1 MIGAT
6 RRMLPRVVWLTLAG
20 LLLVCGLAAVWLDAP
35 MGDVRDLAIYLTV
48 SGTVSL
54 GVGVL
59 VARWTRLG
67 RWPLQL
73 RISVAYAVGIILGLI
88 NIVLTAQL
96 MFINSHDLGLLMVLL
111 IFCSVISLT
120 LGNMLAAA
128 MAESISEL
136 SSAAKRL
143 AAGDLDVR
151 VHLMGGDELAAL
163 GGEFNRMAEQLA
175 VAARERER
183 DAHGRRELLAAIS
196 HDLRT
201 PLASLGA
208 MTEALADGLVDDP
221 VTQRRYFATMRGQIG
236 HLSRLIDDLF
246 ELAQIE
252 AGALTLQLEPASLQ
266 DLVSDV
272 LQSMQPQAD
281 QQGVTLH
288 ANVDPV
294 VDTAL
299 IAPQKIERVLYN
311 LLTNAIRHTA
321 TGGVVALT
329 VMGDAH
335 GGVVVRVTDTG
346 EGIEGDDLP
355 HVFER
360 FYRGEKSRSRAGGG
374 AGLGLAIARGIVEA
388 HGGNIWVES
397 ERGQGARFSFTLPNT
412 SNPHAASL

>member
-175 VAARERER
+175 VAPRERDP

>member
-1 MIGAT
+1 
-6 RRMLPRVVWLTLAG
+6 
-20 LLLVCGLAAVWLDAP
+20 
-35 MGDVRDLAIYLTV
+35 
-48 SGTVSL
+48 
-54 GVGVL
+54 
-59 VARWTRLG
+59 
-67 RWPLQL
+67 
-73 RISVAYAVGIILGLI
+73 
-88 NIVLTAQL
+88 
-96 MFINSHDLGLLMVLL
+96 
-111 IFCSVISLT
+111 
-120 LGNMLAAA
+120 MLAAA